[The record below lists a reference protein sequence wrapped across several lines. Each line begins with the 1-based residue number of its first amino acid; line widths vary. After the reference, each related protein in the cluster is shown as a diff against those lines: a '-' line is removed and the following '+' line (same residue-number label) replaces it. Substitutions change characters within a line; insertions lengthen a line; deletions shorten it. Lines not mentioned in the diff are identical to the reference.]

1 MQLQQ
6 VRVRWPVATAD
17 QLALSWSGDRGELGS
32 ADDRLCL
39 AGPPCSA
46 VSTVMHGE
54 REDGQLAVNL
64 LRAVDLDL
72 AS

>member
-1 MQLQQ
+1 MIDCAWLH
-6 VRVRWPVATAD
+6 
-17 QLALSWSGDRGELGS
+17 
-32 ADDRLCL
+32 
-39 AGPPCSA
+39 GPPCSA

-64 LRAVDLDL
+64 LHVRAVDLDL